1 MSTIIEPTT
10 QLMTADELL
19 VMPHSEDGNDY
30 RYELIKGELKKMS
43 PTKPMHGIVTARLTI
58 AVGQHV
64 EAEDTGEVFGAET
77 GFLVE
82 QNPDTI
88 IAADVAFVTHERLA
102 TIENIEKFVPFAPD
116 LAVEVLSPSNTVD
129 EIDNKIALYFA
140 AGARL
145 VWVANHKRRKL
156 WVYPSPNKAH
166 ILTEADTLDGGDV
179 LPGFKYNLAKL
190 FTIGKRR

>member
-1 MSTIIEPTT
+1 MSMTT
-10 QLMTADELL
+10 HLMTADELL
-19 VMPHSEDGNDY
+19 TMPHSEHGNDY
-30 RYELIKGELKKMS
+30 RYELIRGELKKMS

-64 EAEDTGEVFGAET
+64 EIEDVGEMFGAET

-82 QNPDTI
+82 QNPDTVI
-88 IAADVAFVTHERLA
+88 GADVAFITHERLA
-102 TIENIEKFVPFAPD
+102 TIENINKFVPFAPD

-129 EIDNKIALYFA
+129 EIDEKIALYFA

-145 VWVANHKRRKL
+145 VWVANPKRRTFA
-156 WVYPSPNKAH
+156 VYRSPTDVQ
-166 ILTEADTLDGGDV
+166 IFTEADTLDGGDV
-179 LPGFKYNLAKL
+179 LPGFTYNLAKL

>member
-1 MSTIIEPTT
+1 MSTILGTT
-10 QLMTADELL
+10 TRLMTADELL
-19 VMPHSEDGNDY
+19 MMPRGENGNDY
-30 RYELIKGELKKMS
+30 RYELIRGELKKMS

-64 EAEDTGEVFGAET
+64 ETEDVGEMFGAET
-77 GFLVE
+77 GFVVE
-82 QNPDTI
+82 QNPDTVI
-88 IAADVAFVTHERLA
+88 GADVAFVSHERLS

-129 EIDNKIALYFA
+129 EIDEKIALYFA

-145 VWVANHKRRKL
+145 VWVANPKRRTFS
-156 WVYPSPNKAH
+156 VYRSSRDVQ
-166 ILTEADTLDGGDV
+166 ILTDADTLNGGDV
-179 LPGFKYNLAKL
+179 LPGFTYDLAKL